1 MKVNYNVVGFT
12 ADQKLVDFIQ
22 KKMDKLD
29 LFYDKVIDADV
40 YLKLEN
46 TNAKENK
53 IIEIKV
59 NVPGDNF
66 VVKKQ
71 CKTFEE
77 AMDLS
82 VNPIER
88 FLKKTPDAQLAPL
101 DLPPDVLAHNQS
113 AVGFQFIPQINGG
126 DGFYYA
132 KLVKRQG

>member
-66 VVKKQ
+66 FVKKQ

-88 FLKKTPDAQLAPL
+88 FLKKYKET
-101 DLPPDVLAHNQS
+101 
-113 AVGFQFIPQINGG
+113 
-126 DGFYYA
+126 
-132 KLVKRQG
+132 R

>member
-71 CKTFEE
+71 YKTFEE

-88 FLKKTPDAQLAPL
+88 FLKKYKET
-101 DLPPDVLAHNQS
+101 
-113 AVGFQFIPQINGG
+113 
-126 DGFYYA
+126 
-132 KLVKRQG
+132 R

>member
-46 TNAKENK
+46 TNTKENK

-88 FLKKTPDAQLAPL
+88 FLKKYKET
-101 DLPPDVLAHNQS
+101 
-113 AVGFQFIPQINGG
+113 
-126 DGFYYA
+126 
-132 KLVKRQG
+132 R

>member
-40 YLKLEN
+40 YLRLEN

-88 FLKKTPDAQLAPL
+88 FLKKYKET
-101 DLPPDVLAHNQS
+101 
-113 AVGFQFIPQINGG
+113 
-126 DGFYYA
+126 
-132 KLVKRQG
+132 R

>member
-77 AMDLS
+77 AMYLS
-82 VNPIER
+82 VNTIER
-88 FLKKTPDAQLAPL
+88 FLKKYKET
-101 DLPPDVLAHNQS
+101 
-113 AVGFQFIPQINGG
+113 
-126 DGFYYA
+126 
-132 KLVKRQG
+132 R

>member
-71 CKTFEE
+71 CKTYEE

-88 FLKKTPDAQLAPL
+88 FLKKYKET
-101 DLPPDVLAHNQS
+101 
-113 AVGFQFIPQINGG
+113 
-126 DGFYYA
+126 
-132 KLVKRQG
+132 R